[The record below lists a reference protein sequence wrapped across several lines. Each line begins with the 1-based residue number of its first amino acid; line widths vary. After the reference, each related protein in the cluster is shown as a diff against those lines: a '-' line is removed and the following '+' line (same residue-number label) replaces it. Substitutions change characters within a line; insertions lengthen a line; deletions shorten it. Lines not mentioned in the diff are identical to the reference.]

1 MKNLLSL
8 MFLMFILAL
17 AAPLAMAGAPAEP
30 MKDTFALVI
39 VAVVFVGV
47 TAFVIWRK
55 RKSRSG
61 SVSGGSGGGAGGGPR
76 PPTQQH

>member
-47 TAFVIWRK
+47 AGFVIWRK
-55 RKSRSG
+55 RRSG
-61 SVSGGSGGGAGGGPR
+61 PRPGSGSGGGGGGGTR